1 MLLFM
6 NGFNMKKPSSFSL
19 LLIILF
25 MTLLV
30 LPSFFFFTGIVKN
43 TRNFENRPMA
53 KMPPS
58 PVIIHGDGYATYK
71 EISGFSAGFENFI
84 NDQMPVRNLL
94 FRLFRDIKVC
104 LFNTSPLPERVV
116 IGKNGWFFLGN
127 ANSDAIREAK
137 GLVRFT
143 DYELSRC
150 VDNLKNVKTSL
161 KNKGIR
167 FYFTIAPGKATV
179 YGKYLPIISSKGPT
193 KAQQLKEALKQTEVP
208 FIEIHE
214 DTRQFAGSGIYYKSD
229 SHWNQ
234 AGAFLAYRS
243 IIEYIRKDFPDVSI
257 LSINDFD
264 IDSVLVKNR
273 DLVKILQMEVPEF
286 TYNFRPGFNVT
297 AVKQMKKRYHVPEEY
312 LFVTKNYETRFINK
326 KEKYKVL
333 VFGDSFMFDLFPFL
347 VHSFGESIC
356 IRGRIDKGII
366 DNEQPDIV
374 IFETVER
381 DLDELLTMS
390 LKK

>member
-1 MLLFM
+1 M
-6 NGFNMKKPSSFSL
+6 NGFDMKKPSFYFL

-25 MTLLV
+25 MILLV

-94 FRLFRDIKVC
+94 FRLFRDIKVH
-104 LFNTSPLPERVV
+104 LFNTSPLPDRVV
-116 IGKNGWFFLGN
+116 IGKNGWFFIGN
-127 ANSDAIREAK
+127 ANSDAISEAK
-137 GLVRFT
+137 GLLRFT
-143 DYELSRC
+143 DFELSRC
-150 VDNLKNVKTSL
+150 VDNLKAVNTSL
-161 KNKGIR
+161 RNKGTR
-167 FYFTIAPGKATV
+167 FYFTIAPGKTTV

-193 KAQQLKEALKQTEVP
+193 KAQQLEEALRQTDVP
-208 FIEIHE
+208 FIHIKEHPHLY
-214 DTRQFAGSGIYYKSD
+214 SGLQLYYKTD
-229 SHWNQ
+229 SHWNK
-234 AGAFLAYRS
+234 AGAFLAYQS
-243 IIEYIRKDFPDVSI
+243 IIEQIRKDFQDVLM
-257 LSINDFD
+257 LSLNDFS

-273 DLVKILQMEVPEF
+273 DLVKILQMEVPEY
-286 TYNFRPGFNVT
+286 TYIFRPGFEVT
-297 AVKQMKKRYHVPEEY
+297 AVKQMKKRYHVPEAY
-312 LFVTKNYETRFINK
+312 LFDKKNYETRFINR

-333 VFGDSFMFDLFPFL
+333 VFGDSFMVDLFPFL

-366 DNEQPDIV
+366 DNEQPDLV

-381 DLDELLTMS
+381 DIDKSLTIGR
-390 LKK
+390 

>member
-1 MLLFM
+1 MLLSM
-6 NGFNMKKPSSFSL
+6 NGFNMKKSSFYSL

-53 KMPPS
+53 KMPPA

-71 EISGFSAGFENFI
+71 EISSFSAGFENFI
-84 NDQMPVRNLL
+84 NDHMPVRNLL
-94 FRLFRDIKVC
+94 FRLFRDIKVR

-116 IGKNGWFFLGN
+116 IGKEGWFFIGD
-127 ANSDAIREAK
+127 ANSDVIREAK
-137 GLVRFT
+137 GLIQFT
-143 DYELSRC
+143 DNEVSRC
-150 VDNLKNVKTSL
+150 VNNSKNINNLL

-167 FYFTIAPGKATV
+167 FYITIVPGKATI

-193 KAQQLKEALKQTEVP
+193 KTQQFAEALKKTEVP
-208 FIEIHE
+208 YIELHE
-214 DTRQFAGSGIYYKSD
+214 DPHDFSGSGIYFKLD

-243 IIEYIRKDFPDVSI
+243 IIEHIRRDFPDISM

-264 IDSVLVKNR
+264 IDGVLSQQN
-273 DLVKILQMEVPEF
+273 DLARILQMKITEY
-286 TYNFRPGFNVT
+286 TYNFRPKFEVA
-297 AVKQMKKRYHVPEEY
+297 AVGQTKRYNVPETFPFDKRY
-312 LFVTKNYETRFINK
+312 YETRFFNP
-326 KEKYKVL
+326 KEKYKLL
-333 VFGDSFMFDLFPFL
+333 VFGDSFMVDLFPFL

-356 IRGRIDKGII
+356 IRGRIDSGII
-366 DNEQPDIV
+366 ANEQPDIV

-381 DLDELLTMS
+381 DIDKLLTMG
-390 LKK
+390 LKN

>member
-1 MLLFM
+1 MLLYM
-6 NGFNMKKPSSFSL
+6 NGFNMKKPSFYSL

-53 KMPPS
+53 KMPS
-58 PVIIHGDGYATYK
+58 APVIIHGDGYATYK
-71 EISGFSAGFENFI
+71 EISSFSAGFENFI
-84 NDQMPVRNLL
+84 NDQMPVRNFL
-94 FRLFRDIKVC
+94 FRLFRDIKVR
-104 LFNTSPLPERVV
+104 LFNTSPLPERVA
-116 IGKNGWFFLGN
+116 IGKNGWFFIGN

-143 DYELSRC
+143 DHELSRC
-150 VDNLKNVKTSL
+150 VDNLKNVNTSL
-161 KNKGIR
+161 KNKGIG
-167 FYFTIAPGKATV
+167 FYFAIAPGKATV

-193 KAQQLKEALKQTEVP
+193 KAQQLKEALRQTEVP

-214 DTRQFAGSGIYYKSD
+214 DTRQFSGSGIYYKLD

-243 IIEYIRKDFPDVSI
+243 IIEYIRKDFPDVSM

-264 IDSVLVKNR
+264 IDTVPGKIR
-273 DLVKILQMEVPEF
+273 DLARILQMEITEYTYIFRPKFEVSAVEQTKRYNVPETF
-286 TYNFRPGFNVT
+286 PFD
-297 AVKQMKKRYHVPEEY
+297 KRY
-312 LFVTKNYETRFINK
+312 YETRFFNP
-326 KEKYKVL
+326 KEKYKLL
-333 VFGDSFMFDLFPFL
+333 VFGDSFMVNLFPFL

-356 IRGRIDKGII
+356 IRGRMDNGII
-366 DNEQPDIV
+366 ANEHPDFV

-381 DLDELLTMS
+381 DIDKLLTMS
-390 LKK
+390 LKN